1 MCRVLARVA
10 KLGSEIRPAQA
21 RTTPCEMHRPQVSER
36 SGRHDHDTLD
46 RSPDHLADRH
56 SLFVASTGDD
66 DSLIGNARDPFAAI
80 VRLRASLNSKLRLQ
94 QVWWCGSAE
103 AAIVHV
109 AFAACV
115 WPIYELV
122 PSVLVFA
129 REHGIELKADKVMSP
144 MCRQQQATLLPQG

>member
-1 MCRVLARVA
+1 VLARVA
-10 KLGSEIRPAQA
+10 KLGSEIMPAHA
-21 RTTPCEMHRPQVSER
+21 RTTTFEMRRPKASE
-36 SGRHDHDTLD
+36 SIGGCDHKA
-46 RSPDHLADRH
+46 PNCCANQLAGRH
-56 SLFVASTGDD
+56 SLFVASAGDD

-80 VRLRASLNSKLRLQ
+80 VRLSASLHSKLRLQ

-129 REHGIELKADKVMSP
+129 REHGIELTADRVMLP
-144 MCRQQQATLLPQG
+144 TPQQQKAVSHP